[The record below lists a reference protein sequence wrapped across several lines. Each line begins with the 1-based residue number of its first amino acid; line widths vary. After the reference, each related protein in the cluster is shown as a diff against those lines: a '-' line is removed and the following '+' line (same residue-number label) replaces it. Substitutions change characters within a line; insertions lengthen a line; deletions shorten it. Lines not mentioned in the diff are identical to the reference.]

1 MLENDLAQS
10 LGIGLFINMKILIFV
25 TQSSRKGATDFNV
38 CGREIYYHVDETY
51 FLYRYDTMS
60 TIFFSIS
67 V

>member
-38 CGREIYYHVDETY
+38 KR
-51 FLYRYDTMS
+51 
-60 TIFFSIS
+60 
-67 V
+67 